1 MPIGKAVQRERQ
13 QQPSRQNRRR
23 FIDMPHRSHV
33 DILGG
38 NMTQLTWPIGYRR
51 FNTDDG
57 PTDHTPQSDEDT
69 AVLRILNAAN
79 LRLPYDERM
88 AEIERVARIEL
99 RNAFNEAFSQIGADI
114 S

>member
-1 MPIGKAVQRERQ
+1 VT
-13 QQPSRQNRRR
+13 
-23 FIDMPHRSHV
+23 D
-33 DILGG
+33 
-38 NMTQLTWPIGYRR
+38 MTQLTWTIGYRR
-51 FNTDDG
+51 FNTGNG